1 MLPSILEYRKR
12 FGKNPQTLITA
23 FAALIKFYRTDMSN
37 DDAEIMEF
45 MKTASLEEIL
55 KRTDYWGG
63 DLSFLYDAL
72 EKEVNA
78 L

>member
-1 MLPSILEYRKR
+1 
-12 FGKNPQTLITA
+12 
-23 FAALIKFYRTDMSN
+23 MSN
-37 DDAEIMEF
+37 SDAEFMEF
-45 MKTASLEEIL
+45 MKTASLEDIL
-55 KRTDYWGG
+55 KRTDYWGE